1 MMVNL
6 ASLLIPYYE
15 VSASEKGKPEK
26 EDGRIQMS
34 LTIAEFLPAFGK
46 YKRTMCKS
54 LPYRREALGQYE
66 ANIIDINNVY
76 GDRFYEYH
84 KCLVCPQN

>member
-26 EDGRIQMS
+26 EDGRIQRS

-46 YKRTMCKS
+46 YK
-54 LPYRREALGQYE
+54 ALC
-66 ANIIDINNVY
+66 ANHYLTDGKHCVSM
-76 GDRFYEYH
+76 
-84 KCLVCPQN
+84 KQTLLT